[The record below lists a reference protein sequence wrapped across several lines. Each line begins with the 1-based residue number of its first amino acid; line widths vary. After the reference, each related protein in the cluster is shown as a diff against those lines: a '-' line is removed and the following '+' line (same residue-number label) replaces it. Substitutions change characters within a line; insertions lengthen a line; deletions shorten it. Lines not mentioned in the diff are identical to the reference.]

1 MGKVKRNAPC
11 PCGSGKKY
19 KKCCGNKVVD
29 FPTELAAK
37 EAKQIQEDLVEYAFT
52 VHRESISGFINQ
64 HDFLSTM
71 DRQTKDISV
80 FNLGIWGIFFHP
92 LAGDKT
98 IFEEYL
104 QKKGDSITRPKTR
117 EIVESWKSM
126 TPALLLLKDMK
137 EAVIH
142 FEDVITKKQFDV
154 EMDVTSQDLPPV
166 GSLILG
172 YPIHEAEKAEFFMQ
186 FTIFPV
192 KRTEELISKVKTYAD
207 AAVKNGKTPEDF
219 MKQEFNNVLFALLAE
234 KDEQPQQAEPVQESS
249 VEWANDMEKETAA
262 AIEKGMSGD
271 EYPNELIPAVIDIWK
286 SFCEKKS
293 PVIRK
298 PEAFAAA
305 VEYYVNAISLNGTT
319 VSQAKLAKK
328 YGVSA
333 STISS
338 RYKEIESTLQDEADR
353 FAQSLTS

>member
-19 KKCCGNKVVD
+19 KKCCGSKVVD
-29 FPTELAAK
+29 FPAELAAK

-64 HDFLSTM
+64 HDFLSAM

-92 LAGDKT
+92 LAGEKT

-117 EIVESWKSM
+117 EIVESWQSM
-126 TPALLLLKDMK
+126 TPALLLLKDLK
-137 EAVIH
+137 EGIIH
-142 FEDVITKKQFDV
+142 FEDVITAKQFEV
-154 EMDVTSQDLPPV
+154 EMDASNQDLPPV

-192 KRTEELISKVKTYAD
+192 KRTEALISKVKKYAD
-207 AAVKNGKTPEDF
+207 AAVKEGKTPEDF

-234 KDEQPQQAEPVQESS
+234 KDEEPQAEKAEVST
-249 VEWANDMEKETAA
+249 VEWANDLEKETAA
-262 AIEKGMSGD
+262 AIEEGMSGE
-271 EYPNELIPAVIDIWK
+271 EYPTELIPAVIDIWK
-286 SFCEKKS
+286 TFCEKKS
-293 PVIRK
+293 PAIRK

-305 VEYYVNAISLNGTT
+305 VEYYVNAISLNGAS

-353 FAQSLTS
+353 FAQALSS

>member
-19 KKCCGNKVVD
+19 KKCCGSKAVD
-29 FPTELAAK
+29 IPADIAAK
-37 EAKQIQEDLVEYAFT
+37 EAKQIQENLMEYAFT
-52 VHRESISGFINQ
+52 VHRESISSFINK
-64 HDFLSTM
+64 HEFMSSM

-80 FNLGIWGIFFHP
+80 FNLGIWGIFFRQ
-92 LAGDKT
+92 LADGKT
-98 IFEEYL
+98 IFEDYL
-104 QKKGDSITRPKTR
+104 QKKGGNINRPKTR

-126 TPALLLLKDMK
+126 TPALMLLEDIK
-137 EAVIH
+137 EGMIH
-142 FEDVITKKQFDV
+142 FEDVMTKKQFKV
-154 EMDVTSQDLPPV
+154 EMDANQQDLPPV

-192 KRTEELISKVKTYAD
+192 KRTDDLISKVKK
-207 AAVKNGKTPEDF
+207 AAVQGKSPERFMEEDF
-219 MKQEFNNVLFALLAE
+219 DTVLAALLGNAE
-234 KDEQPQQAEPVQESS
+234 EPKPSTEENRT
-249 VEWANDMEKETAA
+249 EWANDMEKETAD
-262 AIEKGMSGD
+262 AIEKGMTGD
-271 EYPNELIPAVIDIWK
+271 EYPADLIPAVIGLWK
-286 SFCEKKS
+286 SFCDKKT
-293 PVIRK
+293 PTIRK

-305 VEYYVNAISLNGTT
+305 VEYYVNSISLSGAS

-338 RYKEIESTLQDEADR
+338 RYKEIESALRDEADH
-353 FAQSLTS
+353 FAAALTS

>member
-19 KKCCGNKVVD
+19 KKCCGSKVVD

-37 EAKQIQEDLVEYAFT
+37 EAKQIQEDLVEFAFT
-52 VHRESISGFINQ
+52 VHRESMSGFINQ
-64 HDFLSTM
+64 HDFLSAM

-92 LAGDKT
+92 LAGEKT
-98 IFEEYL
+98 IFEDYL
-104 QKKGDSITRPKTR
+104 QKKGDAITRPKTR

-126 TPALLLLKDMK
+126 TPALLLLQDLK
-137 EAVIH
+137 EGVIH
-142 FEDVITKKQFDV
+142 FEDVITTKQFEV
-154 EMDVTSQDLPPV
+154 EMDANNQDLPPA

-192 KRTEELISKVKTYAD
+192 KRTEALISKVKKYAD

-234 KDEQPQQAEPVQESS
+234 KEEEPQAEAAEESS

-262 AIEKGMSGD
+262 AIKEGMSGD

-286 SFCEKKS
+286 TFCEKKS

-305 VEYYVNAISLNGTT
+305 VEYYVNAISLNGAS

-353 FAQSLTS
+353 FAQALSS

>member
-19 KKCCGNKVVD
+19 KKCCGSKEAAIPAD
-29 FPTELAAK
+29 IAAK
-37 EAKQIQEDLVEYAFT
+37 EAKQIQESLMEYAFT
-52 VHRESISGFINQ
+52 AHRDGISSFINQ
-64 HDFLSTM
+64 HAFITEL
-71 DRQTKDISV
+71 DRQTKDIGV
-80 FNLGIWGIFFHP
+80 FNLGIWGIFFRP
-92 LAGDKT
+92 LAGGKT

-104 QKKGDSITRPKTR
+104 QKKAGGINRPKTR

-126 TPALLLLKDMK
+126 TPAVMVLEDVREGM
-137 EAVIH
+137 IH
-142 FEDVITKKQFDV
+142 FEDVMTKKQFKV
-154 EMDVTSQDLPPV
+154 EMDVSQQDLPPA

-192 KRTEELISKVKTYAD
+192 KRAEALISKVKK
-207 AAVKNGKTPEDF
+207 AAAPALAEGKSPERF
-219 MKQEFNNVLFALLAE
+219 MQENFDIVLAALLGTAE
-234 KDEQPQQAEPVQESS
+234 EPEQAAEEKQT
-249 VEWANDMEKETAA
+249 EWANDMEKETAD
-262 AIEKGMSGD
+262 AIEKGLSGD
-271 EYPNELIPAVIDIWK
+271 EYPAELVPAVIDLWK
-286 SFCEKKS
+286 TFCIKKT
-293 PVIRK
+293 PTIRK

-305 VEYYVNAISLNGTT
+305 VEYYVNSISLNGAS

-338 RYKEIESTLQDEADR
+338 RYKEIEGALTDEAER
-353 FAQSLTS
+353 FAAALTS